1 LIGISKLILSLLRL
15 ERVLCLAPSSVFY
28 LICDVFCNV
37 LFRLDNLRLDNLRL
51 DNLRLDNFRLDSR
64 LGLEPGLRRSRLV
77 RGLGFRRHVDVDVEL
92 SGVFEVDA
100 DALLRL
106 IVVLEDLVL
115 LARDVD
121 AAALWSVLRPAVDRR
136 HEQSRKKKE
145 LHLVLAGKILFH
157 RPTKKKC
164 FFLCAEVKR

>member
-28 LICDVFCNV
+28 LICDVFCDV
-37 LFRLDNLRLDNLRL
+37 LFRL

-77 RGLGFRRHVDVDVEL
+77 RRFSFRRHVDVGVEL

-121 AAALWSVLRPAVDRR
+121 AAALGSVLRPAVDRR

-157 RPTKKKC
+157 RPTKNKC